1 MNTFTKQ
8 RDYKND
14 DDEQFLDFEEERW
27 DCSKIRDT
35 SNYWEE
41 NPKVSDDL
49 MKKIKQEIA
58 NQQSNK

>member
-1 MNTFTKQ
+1 MNTSTKQ

-41 NPKVSDDL
+41 NPKVS
-49 MKKIKQEIA
+49 KV
-58 NQQSNK
+58 

>member
-1 MNTFTKQ
+1 MNTSTKQ

-27 DCSKIRDT
+27 DCSKIKD
-35 SNYWEE
+35 SPNYWED

>member
-1 MNTFTKQ
+1 MNTSNKQ

>member
-1 MNTFTKQ
+1 MNTSTKQ

-14 DDEQFLDFEEERW
+14 HDEQFLHFEEERW